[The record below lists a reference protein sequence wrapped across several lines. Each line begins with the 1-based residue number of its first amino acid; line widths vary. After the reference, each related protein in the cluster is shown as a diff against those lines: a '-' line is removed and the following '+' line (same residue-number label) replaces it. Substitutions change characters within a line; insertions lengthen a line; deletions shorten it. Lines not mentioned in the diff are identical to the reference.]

1 MYCSEICQSVLRDV
15 HELEC
20 STLEEIDVIAKKSR
34 ADRNLLCLL
43 TRILCVRAMKQSRN
57 ATDVSSCPPSTISST
72 YADVVD
78 MIHATG
84 QLNETWI
91 TAVQAGAELLIKS
104 LPRECTLPVADV
116 VGLAARVN
124 ENSYSLEANT
134 VEPHGEVAAVGLFP
148 VAGLINHSCQPN
160 CIWST
165 DAVRGAMVV
174 RTTTYIAPGD
184 EITIPYIDVNQ
195 PREARRRQ
203 LKQSK
208 HFDCRCERCEMP
220 LVEPALDALVDGVC
234 CRTYIDAAKL
244 YATSTITS
252 ATAMM
257 NKKNFKD
264 ALTVLGKFCDAQ
276 SVASSSQVVL
286 HSSHWTVTTALR
298 LLSDCSYKVGAFI
311 ACYEHRLAH
320 VTRLCAIL
328 QPNALALGT
337 AYFELADAVAIGLTH
352 RVWPLEEE
360 LKKRAELRAHL
371 TKCRDIRKIIYAI
384 NHPRLWSQECPIF
397 MGVGTPESCDEVP
410 CTPTNMDTLS
420 QLPSPTLKSIQRQRY
435 LESVALVDMDSIIL
449 SGIDVPN
456 DSTMPDGVYRAQV
469 AKCKD
474 DNLRQL
480 IRRVEMDYFTLKFAP
495 PFEDAFVYV
504 LHRRAI
510 RRIRYTLLLGFVCVL
525 AKSLYGAHVGEGHP
539 VALGLGIGVA
549 LPTIVVA
556 FGCTFVEAWTPWC
569 EYYSSIAFF
578 IVCLEMTAEKLI
590 LHKPGPILP
599 LFLCFVPVFGITRL
613 RFHVCWRMVAFTI
626 GLHLAALLA
635 AGQEDIPDIFFQ
647 GFSYLGGIVG
657 GAVAHYRNRQIEAS
671 FNRYWYLIDG
681 SPFQNVHKCTLHQNA
696 ARTIRYAVQ
705 SAFLHQLLLALQ
717 DWRYTLFLLLLHVV
731 IEGLV
736 SRYIYL
742 AEANSHKTY
751 WVAIGLR
758 LSVVLAYFG
767 AQGLMW
773 RYGHRYSNYWERHG
787 SKQQPRE
794 HHESMSKPVPLLEAA
809 STLPSNY
816 VWKMQLWS
824 ASIVCLHALS
834 MGLIL
839 IHFDTSGIN
848 SGVAAPC
855 YYLAL
860 LNAILFPH
868 RSGFR
873 VRFVFATVSTAVVCV
888 VFGVICS
895 VLVPY
900 HFLEYCTY
908 VGITLSLGMFIS
920 YEEESVRRSFFVRRA
935 IRSHEFAT
943 WHAAISVIRP
953 YIRRKMAAKRAAG
966 RRRVLALPSAA
977 DELANSGVKIPT
989 SNLLATASKY
999 GMYFDAV
1006 QAVVAACVLAAYLN

>member
-1 MYCSEICQSVLRDV
+1 
-15 HELEC
+15 
-20 STLEEIDVIAKKSR
+20 
-34 ADRNLLCLL
+34 
-43 TRILCVRAMKQSRN
+43 
-57 ATDVSSCPPSTISST
+57 
-72 YADVVD
+72 
-78 MIHATG
+78 
-84 QLNETWI
+84 
-91 TAVQAGAELLIKS
+91 
-104 LPRECTLPVADV
+104 
-116 VGLAARVN
+116 
-124 ENSYSLEANT
+124 
-134 VEPHGEVAAVGLFP
+134 
-148 VAGLINHSCQPN
+148 
-160 CIWST
+160 
-165 DAVRGAMVV
+165 
-174 RTTTYIAPGD
+174 
-184 EITIPYIDVNQ
+184 
-195 PREARRRQ
+195 
-203 LKQSK
+203 
-208 HFDCRCERCEMP
+208 
-220 LVEPALDALVDGVC
+220 
-234 CRTYIDAAKL
+234 
-244 YATSTITS
+244 
-252 ATAMM
+252 
-257 NKKNFKD
+257 
-264 ALTVLGKFCDAQ
+264 
-276 SVASSSQVVL
+276 
-286 HSSHWTVTTALR
+286 
-298 LLSDCSYKVGAFI
+298 
-311 ACYEHRLAH
+311 
-320 VTRLCAIL
+320 
-328 QPNALALGT
+328 
-337 AYFELADAVAIGLTH
+337 
-352 RVWPLEEE
+352 
-360 LKKRAELRAHL
+360 
-371 TKCRDIRKIIYAI
+371 
-384 NHPRLWSQECPIF
+384 
-397 MGVGTPESCDEVP
+397 
-410 CTPTNMDTLS
+410 MDTLS

-449 SGIDVPN
+449 SGID
-456 DSTMPDGVYRAQV
+456 V

-539 VALGLGIGVA
+539 VTHADSVALGLGIGVA

-569 EYYSSIAFF
+569 EYYSSVAFF

-626 GLHLAALLA
+626 GLHLAALVA

-657 GAVAHYRNRQIEAS
+657 GAVAHYRVEVLRRRNFVLHLPFCAESFDKFQVQCDMKEPSTSKHRLLERVTLRFKNRQIEAS

>member
-1 MYCSEICQSVLRDV
+1 MATGIAGLPALEMRTSVEKGRSIHAATPHGLPAGTTLFTEIPFASVVVSSTAKLCAVCYADADPDMCCDDCSSVVYCSEICQSVLRDV

-234 CRTYIDAAKL
+234 CRTCQDTLLVGTSSSGYTCPSCGQATTQQDIDAAKL

-360 LKKRAELRAHL
+360 LKKREELRAHL

-384 NHPRLWSQECPIF
+384 NHPRLVQ
-397 MGVGTPESCDEVP
+397 
-410 CTPTNMDTLS
+410 
-420 QLPSPTLKSIQRQRY
+420 
-435 LESVALVDMDSIIL
+435 
-449 SGIDVPN
+449 
-456 DSTMPDGVYRAQV
+456 
-469 AKCKD
+469 
-474 DNLRQL
+474 
-480 IRRVEMDYFTLKFAP
+480 
-495 PFEDAFVYV
+495 
-504 LHRRAI
+504 
-510 RRIRYTLLLGFVCVL
+510 
-525 AKSLYGAHVGEGHP
+525 
-539 VALGLGIGVA
+539 
-549 LPTIVVA
+549 
-556 FGCTFVEAWTPWC
+556 VEA
-569 EYYSSIAFF
+569 
-578 IVCLEMTAEKLI
+578 
-590 LHKPGPILP
+590 
-599 LFLCFVPVFGITRL
+599 
-613 RFHVCWRMVAFTI
+613 
-626 GLHLAALLA
+626 
-635 AGQEDIPDIFFQ
+635 
-647 GFSYLGGIVG
+647 
-657 GAVAHYRNRQIEAS
+657 
-671 FNRYWYLIDG
+671 
-681 SPFQNVHKCTLHQNA
+681 
-696 ARTIRYAVQ
+696 
-705 SAFLHQLLLALQ
+705 
-717 DWRYTLFLLLLHVV
+717 
-731 IEGLV
+731 
-736 SRYIYL
+736 
-742 AEANSHKTY
+742 
-751 WVAIGLR
+751 R
-758 LSVVLAYFG
+758 LSRL
-767 AQGLMW
+767 
-773 RYGHRYSNYWERHG
+773 
-787 SKQQPRE
+787 
-794 HHESMSKPVPLLEAA
+794 
-809 STLPSNY
+809 
-816 VWKMQLWS
+816 
-824 ASIVCLHALS
+824 
-834 MGLIL
+834 
-839 IHFDTSGIN
+839 
-848 SGVAAPC
+848 
-855 YYLAL
+855 
-860 LNAILFPH
+860 
-868 RSGFR
+868 
-873 VRFVFATVSTAVVCV
+873 
-888 VFGVICS
+888 
-895 VLVPY
+895 
-900 HFLEYCTY
+900 
-908 VGITLSLGMFIS
+908 
-920 YEEESVRRSFFVRRA
+920 
-935 IRSHEFAT
+935 
-943 WHAAISVIRP
+943 
-953 YIRRKMAAKRAAG
+953 
-966 RRRVLALPSAA
+966 
-977 DELANSGVKIPT
+977 
-989 SNLLATASKY
+989 
-999 GMYFDAV
+999 
-1006 QAVVAACVLAAYLN
+1006 